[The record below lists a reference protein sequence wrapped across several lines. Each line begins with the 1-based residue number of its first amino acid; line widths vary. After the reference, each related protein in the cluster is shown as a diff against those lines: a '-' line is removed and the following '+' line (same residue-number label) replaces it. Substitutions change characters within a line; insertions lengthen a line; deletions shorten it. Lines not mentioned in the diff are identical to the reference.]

1 MRGAVLGKKTIP
13 ASVRPLIIRELGNNK
28 NKNKKEL
35 GNVLAGHFDCTQGV
49 VRNMAVIISNSKE
62 LLLILRP

>member
-1 MRGAVLGKKTIP
+1 VLGKKKTIL

-35 GNVLAGHFDCTQGV
+35 GNVLAGHFDCCTQGV